1 VQKEVLEKYPS
12 LPIQVYSIWFS
23 MLPWDSPLAFPS
35 AQKTMS
41 DPRVTHFWD
50 KEKIAGRWFKQN
62 VTPDYQGKV
71 IWDVYYLYGPE
82 AEWGSTPQPLL
93 IWGRTIM
100 GKSQELSQ
108 EISRL
113 AGEKIENRS
122 ARLRSRY
129 CNGFVS
135 KRELELILLPA
146 FERSLLQG
154 IYLPQPSAP
163 GP

>member
-12 LPIQVYSIWFS
+12 LPIQIYSIWFS

-50 KEKIAGRWFKQN
+50 KEKIAGRWFKEN

-100 GKSQELSQ
+100 GNSQELSQ

-113 AGEKIENRS
+113 ASGGKISFWRLNPSPLESSPGGEGDSRPRCGAVSWEDIV
-122 ARLRSRY
+122 RLPRFS
-129 CNGFVS
+129 S
-135 KRELELILLPA
+135 
-146 FERSLLQG
+146 
-154 IYLPQPSAP
+154 
-163 GP
+163 